1 MRLKKA
7 LVVTVAAALLCTA
20 LCSCSKKDA
29 ASSSAA
35 TNETASSSS
44 ATVAEEENLTE
55 FPSDCK
61 LSEDDMKA
69 VVSAY
74 ADYMTEALKA
84 DGYVVQARFE
94 DDGSVHYDGTR
105 TDSEGNTDTIKDL
118 TSYDSVKDAFA
129 YLYNC
134 GQVDLEGNL
143 LVGVSE
149 GVEEAVSEA
158 TSEAIWPKMSWPL
171 LRAPMARPPIPRR
184 ATLHPAMAPTPRQ
197 SLMRLHPAPPTLSKV
212 SFRRLKPIPG

>member
-7 LVVTVAAALLCTA
+7 LAVTVTAAILCTA

-29 ASSSAA
+29 ASSTA

-44 ATVAEEENLTE
+44 ATVAEEESLTE

-61 LSEDDMKA
+61 LGEDEMKA
-69 VVSAY
+69 VIAAY

-105 TDSEGNTDTIKDL
+105 TDAAGNNDTIKDL
-118 TSYDSVKDAFA
+118 TSYDSVQDAFA

-134 GQVDLEGNL
+134 GQVDVDGNL

-158 TSEAIWPKMSWPL
+158 TSEAED
-171 LRAPMARPPIPRR
+171 MAEEELAESE
-184 ATLHPAMAPTPRQ
+184 ATESETSESEEADSA
-197 SLMRLHPAPPTLSKV
+197 SSDDAAASDADADAAE
-212 SFRRLKPIPG
+212 SGAESEAAE

>member
-7 LVVTVAAALLCTA
+7 LVVTVAAALMCTA

-35 TNETASSSS
+35 TSETATSSS
-44 ATVAEEENLTE
+44 AAVAEEENLTE

-69 VVSAY
+69 VISAY

-134 GQVDLEGNL
+134 GQVDLDGNL

-158 TSEAIWPKMSWPL
+158 TSEAQD
-171 LRAPMARPPIPRR
+171 MAEDEL
-184 ATLHPAMAPTPRQ
+184 AASESTDGETTDSEETDSASSDAAESETEAE
-197 SLMRLHPAPPTLSKV
+197 SDAAASSTSDAE
-212 SFRRLKPIPG
+212 

>member
-7 LVVTVAAALLCTA
+7 LAVTVTAALLCTA

-29 ASSSAA
+29 ASSSTA
-35 TNETASSSS
+35 TSETASSSS
-44 ATVAEEENLTE
+44 AAAVAEEESLTE

-61 LSEDDMKA
+61 LSEDEMKA

-84 DGYVVQARFE
+84 DGYVVQARFD

-118 TSYDSVKDAFA
+118 TSYGSVKDAFA

-158 TSEAIWPKMSWPL
+158 TSEAQD
-171 LRAPMARPPIPRR
+171 MAEEEV
-184 ATLHPAMAPTPRQ
+184 AASEGTESETTDSEETESEADSSADEGA
-197 SLMRLHPAPPTLSKV
+197 SEAESEAAD
-212 SFRRLKPIPG
+212 SGAAE

>member
-44 ATVAEEENLTE
+44 ATVAEEGSLTE

-158 TSEAIWPKMSWPL
+158 TSEAQD
-171 LRAPMARPPIPRR
+171 MAEDELAASESTDGE
-184 ATLHPAMAPTPRQ
+184 ATDTEKSDAASSDGADAEAESDAAASST
-197 SLMRLHPAPPTLSKV
+197 ADAE
-212 SFRRLKPIPG
+212 

>member
-7 LVVTVAAALLCTA
+7 LAVTVTAALLCTA

-29 ASSSAA
+29 ASSSTA
-35 TNETASSSS
+35 TSETASSSS
-44 ATVAEEENLTE
+44 AAAVAEEESLTE

-61 LSEDDMKA
+61 LSEDEMKA

-84 DGYVVQARFE
+84 DGYVVQARFD

-105 TDSEGNTDTIKDL
+105 TDAEGNTDTIKDL
-118 TSYDSVKDAFA
+118 TSYDTVQDAFA

-158 TSEAIWPKMSWPL
+158 TSEAQD
-171 LRAPMARPPIPRR
+171 MAEEEI
-184 ATLHPAMAPTPRQ
+184 AASEDAEGAESETTDSSADEGA
-197 SLMRLHPAPPTLSKV
+197 SEAESEAAD
-212 SFRRLKPIPG
+212 SGAAE

>member
-7 LVVTVAAALLCTA
+7 LAVTVTAALLCTA

-29 ASSSAA
+29 ASSTA
-35 TNETASSSS
+35 TSETASSSS
-44 ATVAEEENLTE
+44 AAVTDEENLTE

-61 LSEDDMKA
+61 LSEDDMKSVIA
-69 VVSAY
+69 AY

-84 DGYVVQARFE
+84 DGYVVQARFD

-105 TDSEGNTDTIKDL
+105 TDAEGNTDTIQDL
-118 TSYDSVKDAFA
+118 TSYDSVQDAFA

-134 GQVDLEGNL
+134 GQVDLDGNL

-158 TSEAIWPKMSWPL
+158 TSEAQD
-171 LRAPMARPPIPRR
+171 MAEDELAASEAADGE
-184 ATLHPAMAPTPRQ
+184 ATDSEQTESDASSSDAASDTEAD
-197 SLMRLHPAPPTLSKV
+197 SADAAAS
-212 SFRRLKPIPG
+212 SSAE